1 MNIFKSILL
10 SLALIA
16 TSSVQLLWSQTKDKV
31 LFNEG
36 VENYRKGQYQTAQQN
51 FEAVAQQNPQN
62 TRALYNAGNASFLNG
77 DFEKAKTYFGS
88 YVQAAAAPSDKA
100 RGYYNMGNVH
110 LQEAMAA
117 EGNPQTSGQTQSQ
130 YKNAINAYKQSLK
143 YNPNDADAK
152 YNLTYAMN
160 KLQQNQKNE
169 NKDQQN
175 NQQDKQE
182 NQENKDNQQNQDN
195 KQDQENKNNQNNQG
209 KQDEKKDDQKGNQNK
224 PNDQKGDN
232 KDKEQNGSEGDKK
245 DPKQQDKD
253 AQAAKAQAIKDLDAI
268 NNDEKKILQKVN
280 GSKATKSTESTLEKD
295 W

>member
-1 MNIFKSILL
+1 MNIFRSILL

-16 TSSVQLLWSQTKDKV
+16 TASVQLLWGQTKDKV

-77 DFEKAKTYFGS
+77 DFEKAKTYFGN
-88 YVQAAAAPSDKA
+88 YVQAASAPSDKA
-100 RGYYNMGNVH
+100 RGFYNMGNVH

-117 EGNPQTSGQTQSQ
+117 EGNPQTSGQAQSQ

-169 NKDQQN
+169 NKDQQEN
-175 NQQDKQE
+175 KE
-182 NQENKDNQQNQDN
+182 NQENKDQQQNQDN

-209 KQDEKKDDQKGNQNK
+209 KQDEKKDGQKGNQSK
-224 PNDQKGDN
+224 PDDQKGEN
-232 KDKEQNGSEGDKK
+232 KDKEQNGSDGDKK
-245 DPKQQDKD
+245 DPKQQEKD

-268 NNDEKKILQKVN
+268 NNDEKKILQKVS

>member
-1 MNIFKSILL
+1 MNIFRSILL

-16 TSSVQLLWSQTKDKV
+16 SASVQLLWGQTKDKV

-77 DFEKAKTYFGS
+77 DFEKAKTYFDN
-88 YVQAAAAPSDKA
+88 YVQAASAPSDKA
-100 RGYYNMGNVH
+100 RGFYNMGNVH

-117 EGNPQTSGQTQSQ
+117 EGNPQTSGQAQSQ

-169 NKDQQN
+169 NKDQQEN
-175 NQQDKQE
+175 KE
-182 NQENKDNQQNQDN
+182 NQENKDQQQNQDN

-209 KQDEKKDDQKGNQNK
+209 KQDEKKDGQKGNQSK
-224 PNDQKGDN
+224 PDDQKGEN
-232 KDKEQNGSEGDKK
+232 KDKEQNGSDGDKK
-245 DPKQQDKD
+245 DPKQQEKD

-268 NNDEKKILQKVN
+268 NNDEKKILQKVS

>member
-1 MNIFKSILL
+1 MNIFRPILL

-16 TSSVQLLWSQTKDKV
+16 TASVQLLWGQSKDKV

-77 DFEKAKTYFGS
+77 DFEKAKTYFGN
-88 YVQAAAAPSDKA
+88 YVQAASAPSDKA
-100 RGYYNMGNVH
+100 RGFYNMGNVH
-110 LQEAMAA
+110 LQEAMSA
-117 EGNPQTSGQTQSQ
+117 EGNPQTSGQAQSQ

-169 NKDQQN
+169 NKDQQEN
-175 NQQDKQE
+175 KE
-182 NQENKDNQQNQDN
+182 NQENKDQQQNQEN

-224 PNDQKGDN
+224 PDDQKGEN
-232 KDKEQNGSEGDKK
+232 KDKEQNGSDGEKK
-245 DPKQQDKD
+245 DPKQQEKD

-268 NNDEKKILQKVN
+268 NNDEKKILQKVS

>member
-1 MNIFKSILL
+1 MKIFRSILL

-16 TSSVQLLWSQTKDKV
+16 TASVQLLWGQTKDKI

-77 DFEKAKTYFGS
+77 DFEKAKTYFGN
-88 YVQAAAAPSDKA
+88 YVQAASAPSDKA
-100 RGYYNMGNVH
+100 RGFYNMGNVH

-117 EGNPQTSGQTQSQ
+117 EGNPQTSGQAQSQ

-143 YNPNDADAK
+143 YNPSDADAK

-169 NKDQQN
+169 NKDQQEN
-175 NQQDKQE
+175 KE
-182 NQENKDNQQNQDN
+182 NQENKDQQQNQDN

-224 PNDQKGDN
+224 PDDQKGEN
-232 KDKEQNGSEGDKK
+232 KDKEQNGSDGDKK
-245 DPKQQDKD
+245 DPKQQEKD

-268 NNDEKKILQKVN
+268 NNDEKKILQKVS
-280 GSKATKSTESTLEKD
+280 GSKASKSTESTLEKD